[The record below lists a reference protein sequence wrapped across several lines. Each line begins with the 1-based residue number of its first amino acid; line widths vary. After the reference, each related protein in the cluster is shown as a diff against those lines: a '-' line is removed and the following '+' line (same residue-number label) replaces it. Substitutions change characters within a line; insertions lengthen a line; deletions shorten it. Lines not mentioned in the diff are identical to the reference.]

1 MHYAYCYRTLLTLS
15 DFIQTVLP
23 VYLEKHL
30 FVSN

>member
-1 MHYAYCYRTLLTLS
+1 MHIVIELCLLTLS

-23 VYLEKHL
+23 VYLKKHL